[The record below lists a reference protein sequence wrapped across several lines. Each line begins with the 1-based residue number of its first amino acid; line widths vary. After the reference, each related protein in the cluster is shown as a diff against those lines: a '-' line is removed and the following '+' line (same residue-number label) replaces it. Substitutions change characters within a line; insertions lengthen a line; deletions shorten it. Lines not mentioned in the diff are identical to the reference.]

1 MKGVHRVENKFG
13 SDKTESV
20 FRQYADMI
28 YRIALHHL
36 SNPADAEDILQEVC
50 LRLMTGNP
58 PDEEEH
64 LKRWVIR
71 VTINKSKNLKRSFWR
86 RNRESL
92 GDYAHLAAPTAP
104 AVPEEIFTLPESYR
118 NIIYLYYFEDY
129 TIPEIAQIL
138 GKNENTVKSS
148 LQRARKKLRKILTEE
163 ENDGE
168 N

>member
-1 MKGVHRVENKFG
+1 MSNKFG
-13 SDKTESV
+13 TEKTELV

-28 YRIALHHL
+28 YRIALHNL
-36 SNPADAEDILQEVC
+36 SNSADAEDILQEVC
-50 LRLMTGNP
+50 LALMTGNP
-58 PDEEEH
+58 PDDEPH
-64 LKRWVIR
+64 LKRWLIR

-92 GDYAHLAAPTAP
+92 GDYTHLIAP
-104 AVPEEIFTLPESYR
+104 AVPSVPEEIFELPDNYR

-129 TIPEIAQIL
+129 TIPEIAEIL

-148 LQRARKKLRKILTEE
+148 LQRARKKLKKLLTEE
-163 ENDGE
+163 GYDGE